1 MALKIALKP
10 NEKIVV
16 NGAVIANGDKPA
28 RLHFLNNASFL
39 REKDIMQEGDAKR
52 DEDFIYYLVQLMY
65 LDEGDAPR
73 YRMQLDY
80 AVNALGET
88 YPDKTEEIKNILS
101 LVDDGKVYEALKECK
116 KVFPNDGSPTGT
128 GRAGNAVG

>member
-39 REKDIMQEGDAKR
+39 REKDIMQEDDAKR

-80 AVNALGET
+80 AINALSEVH
-88 YPDKTEEIKNILS
+88 PDKAGALQEILS
-101 LVDDGKVYEALKECK
+101 MVDGGHVYEALKECK
-116 KVFPNDGSPTGT
+116 KVFPDG
-128 GRAGNAVG
+128 A